1 MFSDTRT
8 SASLFP
14 MLEWATEHLHK
25 AGYINTSF
33 TSECIAD
40 TEYSCVYKLSGA
52 DGSFFLKRCPE
63 KFYVEPS
70 LIKYFSNLGCSG
82 VPSIIAE
89 NKQLHCF
96 LMHSVGDKTI
106 KALCEAYFDESLI
119 LRSIRQYTQIQRA
132 CEKEIK
138 TLFSFGLEDW
148 QLTNFS
154 TLCLALIKQRSPLI
168 DAGLTTSEYAK
179 LLALFP
185 LIEDVVET
193 LAKYKLPATISHCD
207 FHLGNT
213 IYDTQANRLTIIDWG
228 ETVISHPFFSL
239 CGFLWNLTYWFK
251 LAEDDEILIKC
262 RREAINAWRSCYDEE
277 TLMMILN
284 KVNQLSPLCAALS
297 YYQLHK
303 FAQLNPVGEKRN
315 YMYSIVDCLKSYV
328 NNNYGSCEAHNVG

>member
-1 MFSDTRT
+1 MSSDTRT
-8 SASLFP
+8 SASSLP
-14 MLEWATEHLHK
+14 MLEWATEQLHK
-25 AGYINTSF
+25 AGYINTLFS
-33 TSECIAD
+33 SECIAD
-40 TEYSCVYKLSGA
+40 TEYSCVYKLSGS

-70 LIKYFSNLGCSG
+70 LIKYFSSLGCSG
-82 VPSIIAE
+82 VPGIIAE
-89 NKQLHCF
+89 NEQLHCF
-96 LMHSVGDKTI
+96 LMHSAGDKTV
-106 KALCEAYFDESLI
+106 KALCEAHFDESLI
-119 LRSIRQYTQIQRA
+119 LRSIRQYTEIQRA

-154 TLCLALIKQRSPLI
+154 TLCLELIKQQSHLL
-168 DAGLTTSEYAK
+168 DAGLTTSAYSK

-185 LIEDVVET
+185 FIENVVET

-207 FHLGNT
+207 FHPGNT

-262 RREAINAWRSCYDEE
+262 RQEAIKAWLTCYGEE
-277 TLMMILN
+277 TLMMIFN
-284 KVNQLSPLCAALS
+284 KSNQLSPLYAALA
-297 YYQLHK
+297 YYQLHQ
-303 FAQLNPVGEKRN
+303 FAQLSPGGEKRN
-315 YMYSIVDCLKSYV
+315 YMRSVVDCLKSFITKH
-328 NNNYGSCEAHNVG
+328 S